1 MDSSFP
7 LGTHILETG
16 KKWRILPLV
25 SSSRAEIFPMGLLD
39 TNQHSFLDDNQDRIN
54 DILSSESLYR
64 IIVAFCG
71 RHSSSWL
78 LKKNF
83 WFFLLKCPNG
93 DELYTCREES
103 IDTQETYPVGL
114 VFIHSPPDWHLLCRQ
129 HHIIMWRVQKGTSD
143 VISLPYVFCMEIV
156 DFFVGIYL
164 RWLKTFCRVLKYR
177 WKNFKFAH
185 FGIFLKQKCYC

>member
-78 LKKNF
+78 LKKTF
-83 WFFLLKCPNG
+83 
-93 DELYTCREES
+93 
-103 IDTQETYPVGL
+103 V
-114 VFIHSPPDWHLLCRQ
+114 
-129 HHIIMWRVQKGTSD
+129 
-143 VISLPYVFCMEIV
+143 VFCLNVLMEMNYTHA
-156 DFFVGIYL
+156 G
-164 RWLKTFCRVLKYR
+164 KSP
-177 WKNFKFAH
+177 
-185 FGIFLKQKCYC
+185 

>member
-1 MDSSFP
+1 MDFSFP
-7 LGTHILETG
+7 LRTHILETG
-16 KKWRILPLV
+16 KEWRVLPLV
-25 SSSRAEIFPMGLLD
+25 SSSRAEIFPMGPLD
-39 TNQHSFLDDNQDRIN
+39 TNQYSFLDDNQDRIN

-78 LKKNF
+78 LKKTF
-83 WFFLLKCPNG
+83 DFLLKFPNG
-93 DELYTCREES
+93 DEIYTCREES

-129 HHIIMWRVQKGTSD
+129 RHIIMWRVQKGTSD
-143 VISLPYVFCMEIV
+143 VISLLYVFCIEIV

-164 RWLKTFCRVLKYR
+164 R
-177 WKNFKFAH
+177 
-185 FGIFLKQKCYC
+185 